1 MGVQLT
7 VISDTEVQ
15 ATATFYDLTQTPQ
28 APADPVQVAFSFG
41 VAGIP
46 PTVDVFGSVGSLIV
60 RLGVGVYQRGI
71 DPTGMVEPGSNAT
84 LVVQVDG
91 NGGGV
96 QATGYGTALI
106 MTPPFVSPLPVAPL

>member
-15 ATATFYDLTQTPQ
+15 ATATFYDLTQTPA
-28 APADPVQVAFSFG
+28 APADPTQVAFSFG
-41 VAGIP
+41 LEGTT
-46 PTVDVFGSVGSLIV
+46 PTVDTYGTLDSLIV

-71 DPTGMVEPGSNAT
+71 DTTGMVEPGWNGT
-84 LVVQVDG
+84 LAVQVDG
-91 NGGGV
+91 KGGGA

-106 MTPPFVSPLPVAPL
+106 MTPPFVSPAPVPAS